1 MQFRVDSLGLSGGV
15 TQVLRDLIHQRLG
28 LFYEANQFDQL
39 ADRLAPLV
47 VARGFGSFMDYYYFL
62 KYSDERDEWTKVMD
76 ALAVHETYFWREI
89 DQLRA
94 LVEVVVPQLVRR
106 GASSLKIW
114 SVPCS
119 TGEEPLTLAMLLSEA
134 GWFNRL
140 PIEVMASDASP
151 EAIADARAG
160 RVRRS
165 DRSETSRR
173 PCAKNTSSPHDN
185 KWTVDPEL
193 QRRVSYDV
201 VNLVDEDE
209 VRRHAS
215 APIVVC
221 RNVFIYF
228 SEASIR
234 RALGVFERA
243 MPVPGYLC
251 VGAVRITAPSDG
263 CVRTA
268 GHRRGVHVREGCA
281 AERPSSRPAAVWCR
295 KGFMTRPVRVLVV
308 DDSAYIRKVVK
319 EMLTRQ
325 PSIEV
330 VGTARDG
337 EDALE
342 LVERLRPDVVTCDLI
357 MPGVGGVEFIRR
369 QMASRP
375 VPIVI
380 VSIAA
385 ESSERVLSGL
395 DAGAFDFVQ
404 KPTALATEKVFDLAE
419 ELASKIVAAAEAP
432 LGRLRDVVPA
442 EPLPQATSS
451 GRYRCG
457 RAWRVDRWPA
467 GPQIRRFLD
476 CRPNFPFRS

>member
-1 MQFRVDSLGLSGGV
+1 
-15 TQVLRDLIHQRLG
+15 
-28 LFYEANQFDQL
+28 
-39 ADRLAPLV
+39 
-47 VARGFGSFMDYYYFL
+47 
-62 KYSDERDEWTKVMD
+62 
-76 ALAVHETYFWREI
+76 
-89 DQLRA
+89 
-94 LVEVVVPQLVRR
+94 
-106 GASSLKIW
+106 
-114 SVPCS
+114 
-119 TGEEPLTLAMLLSEA
+119 MLLTEA

-160 RVRRS
+160 RYGQRS
-165 DRSETSRR
+165 FRNLPAAMRE
-173 PCAKNTSSPHDN
+173 KYFVPHDN
-185 KWTVDPEL
+185 KWSVDPEL

-209 VRRHAS
+209 VASSRLGADRGVPERLHLFLRGKYPACARRVRARDAS
-215 APIVVC
+215 PGLPLC
-221 RNVFIYF
+221 R
-228 SEASIR
+228 
-234 RALGVFERA
+234 G
-243 MPVPGYLC
+243 
-251 VGAVRITAPSDG
+251 VRITASSDG
-263 CVRTA
+263 CVRIA
-268 GHRRGVHVREGCA
+268 RHRRGVHVREGCA

-325 PSIEV
+325 SSIEV

-419 ELASKIVAAAEAP
+419 ELASKIVAA
-432 LGRLRDVVPA
+432 
-442 EPLPQATSS
+442 
-451 GRYRCG
+451 C
-457 RAWRVDRWPA
+457 
-467 GPQIRRFLD
+467 
-476 CRPNFPFRS
+476 